1 MVRVLLRYPCGIA
14 VKVFTL
20 GRRQRKAK
28 LPAKIMQEESRG
40 KRLQLSATVDLFGR
54 SRPQCTQTRAAGC
67 FSSITERFKV
77 LSLGQGGG
85 RRSRAMPEHSKS
97 DSGIN
102 GDLIF
107 LDNSH

>member
-1 MVRVLLRYPCGIA
+1 MATHAINAHGLVQQAASLHLSIA
-14 VKVFTL
+14 
-20 GRRQRKAK
+20 
-28 LPAKIMQEESRG
+28 
-40 KRLQLSATVDLFGR
+40 
-54 SRPQCTQTRAAGC
+54 
-67 FSSITERFKV
+67 ERFEV